1 LIPTAL
7 GAFKAWLDRFGANA
21 GGSLREV
28 IGSGKGTR
36 TWVAAKAPNGC
47 AIARIDIPGTLNTPE
62 FLVNRKE
69 ALLSNLLRQSDRVML
84 TRYGGH
90 PVDERY
96 LYSRNLGGLK
106 TLAGKRIALIGCGTI
121 GGFLA
126 KQLAQSGAGS
136 CGGRLLLLDN
146 DVLQPGN
153 LGRHLLGV
161 RDLARNKAEG
171 CRDQILR
178 DLPYLEVA
186 AEPLDALQALGLLS
200 RCALVIDATGEEAL
214 SIALN
219 HHAVRHR
226 PSFPPILYVWLAGN
240 GSIAQ
245 SLLCD
250 GPDHACYKCMKPE
263 LAGQPRYRAVRSENN
278 LRLDSNASC
287 GD

>member
-1 LIPTAL
+1 LR
-7 GAFKAWLDRFGANA
+7 AFKAWLDRSGANA

-36 TWVAAKAPNGC
+36 RWVAAKAPNGC

-161 RDLARNKAEG
+161 RDLAHNKAEG

-178 DLPYLEVA
+178 DPA
-186 AEPLDALQALGLLS
+186 LS
-200 RCALVIDATGEEAL
+200 RSRGRAAGC
-214 SIALN
+214 IASAWFAV
-219 HHAVRHR
+219 AVRPRHR
-226 PSFPPILYVWLAGN
+226 CHGRGSPFDRPQSSRGAAPTFVSADTVRLACG
-240 GSIAQ
+240 
-245 SLLCD
+245 
-250 GPDHACYKCMKPE
+250 E
-263 LAGQPRYRAVRSENN
+263 
-278 LRLDSNASC
+278 RLDCPVASL
-287 GD
+287 